1 MAKRRFGV
9 SLPEELASELD
20 RLAEDSGMERSRIVE
35 EAVRAYIKDARGGGG
50 LLVLVVVCKSPPGSV
65 IEEVGG
71 VISHQHIHA
80 DGEDCIDIIVT
91 RAENAG
97 LIRGLLEYGC
107 RVKPVRPP

>member
-20 RLAEDSGMERSRIVE
+20 RLAEDTGMERSRIVE
-35 EAVRAYIKDARGGGG
+35 EAVRSYIKDARGGEG
-50 LLVLVVVCKSPPGSV
+50 LLVLIVVCGSPPGSV

-71 VISHQHIHA
+71 VISHQHVHA
-80 DGEDCIDIIVT
+80 DDSECIDIIVT
-91 RAENAG
+91 KASNTG
-97 LIRGLLEYGC
+97 LIRGLIEHGC